1 MPGSEDKSDEA
12 ALHSGRATQCP
23 LCALGTSPA
32 MTMALH
38 RIADSCTKSIT
49 PMSTSFMLCVGHL
62 QTLRRKAGI
71 GTPTPFTL
79 PIAMI
84 VRVVWVAAP
93 LELRDRL
100 LSWCVRHRL
109 ATDVSR
115 RLGHDV
121 LATVAG

>member
-1 MPGSEDKSDEA
+1 
-12 ALHSGRATQCP
+12 
-23 LCALGTSPA
+23 
-32 MTMALH
+32 MTMALYG
-38 RIADSCTKSIT
+38 IADSCTNPIT
-49 PMSTSFMLCVGHL
+49 PMSTSFMLCVGYL

-71 GTPTPFTL
+71 GTPIPFTL
-79 PIAMI
+79 PVAVIML
-84 VRVVWVAAP
+84 VVWAAAP

-109 ATDVSR
+109 ATDVVR